1 MIRPLSSVLRLQC
14 LLLVF
19 CGVLQGCAPMFNK
32 ALTAE
37 NRTRVRDVEVQVLMP
52 QETVIFSA
60 DSPNVSAAMGGGL
73 IPALIDASV
82 QRSRQEAMSAE
93 MAVFLDRLVDIDFRG
108 EGKAALADGTSS
120 FALKVSNA
128 EVLARIPTRTALDAR
143 IAKTKGGSAFMRVL
157 VYYSLDPKSLTLTTR
172 SHAQMWQ
179 DGVAE
184 RSYAGSFIYQEA
196 APAALA
202 GAAPGAEAAA
212 VRDMMRRA
220 VLQTLRMASL
230 DINQPMPSTPGA
242 SSASGASST
251 SRTSSTARTSG
262 THSASNTSTSNT
274 SSASRA
280 ADARPQYM
288 FAMGGSRVAL
298 AGELLAS
305 DGDRVVFRDKGGVLF
320 SVQSAQK

>member
-1 MIRPLSSVLRLQC
+1 MRPSLSALLRPC
-14 LLLVF
+14 LLLAF

-37 NRTRVRDVEVQVLMP
+37 NRTRVRDVEVLVLMP

-82 QRSRQEAMSAE
+82 QKSRQEAMSGE
-93 MAVFLDRLVDIDFRG
+93 MAAFLDRLADIDFRG
-108 EGKAALADGTSS
+108 EGKAVLADGASS
-120 FALKVSNA
+120 FALKVSSA
-128 EVLARIPTRTALDAR
+128 EVLARIPTKTALDAR

-157 VYYSLDPKSLTLTTR
+157 VYYTVDPKSLTLTTR

-179 DGVAE
+179 DGAPE

-196 APAALA
+196 VPAALA

-212 VRDMMRRA
+212 VREMMRRA

-230 DINQPMPSTPGA
+230 DINQPFIAPGA
-242 SSASGASST
+242 PGAPAASG
-251 SRTSSTARTSG
+251 
-262 THSASNTSTSNT
+262 T
-274 SSASRA
+274 SSASRPSASSRASGTTSASSGSSSSGTSRA
-280 ADARPQYM
+280 ADAKSQYM
-288 FAMGGSRVAL
+288 FAMGGSRVPL

-305 DGDRVVFRDKGGVLF
+305 DGDRVVLRDKGGVLF
-320 SVQSAQK
+320 SVQK